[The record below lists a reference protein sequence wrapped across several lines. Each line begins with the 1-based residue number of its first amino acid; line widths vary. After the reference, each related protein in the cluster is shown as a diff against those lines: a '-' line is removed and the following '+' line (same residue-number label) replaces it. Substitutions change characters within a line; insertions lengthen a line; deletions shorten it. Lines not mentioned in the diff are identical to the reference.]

1 MCYKN
6 FVPYLLQV
14 RKIILKNK
22 INKLYNNKLDKELK
36 KIEKNILPK
45 FKRDKKIFGIKS
57 IFGQMPDWN
66 PVEMIGKHPNQL
78 AYSLYSELITKK
90 TWAVARK
97 IMGYKDLSNF
107 NLMTNF
113 AGQPFIDVKLS
124 FNSFCLKNFL
134 KVLEKKLLIIQ
145 SIN

>member
-1 MCYKN
+1 
-6 FVPYLLQV
+6 
-14 RKIILKNK
+14 
-22 INKLYNNKLDKELK
+22 
-36 KIEKNILPK
+36 
-45 FKRDKKIFGIKS
+45 
-57 IFGQMPDWN
+57 MPDWN

-124 FNSFCLKNFL
+124 FNSFLP
-134 KVLEKKLLIIQ
+134 KKLPKSIGEKIVNY
-145 SIN
+145 SINKLKLNPNYHDKIEFDISITNYSFDFEKNLKTCTGKY

>member
-1 MCYKN
+1 M
-6 FVPYLLQV
+6 
-14 RKIILKNK
+14 
-22 INKLYNNKLDKELK
+22 
-36 KIEKNILPK
+36 
-45 FKRDKKIFGIKS
+45 GIKS
-57 IFGQMPDWN
+57 IFGQMPDWD
-66 PVEMIGKHPNQL
+66 PVEMIGKQPNQL

-90 TWAVARK
+90 TWAVAKK

-124 FNSFCLKNFL
+124 FNSFLPKNL
-134 KVLEKKLLIIQ
+134 PKSIGEKLLIIQ